1 MSTRWSYATSSTA
14 AKCPTPSSPID
25 GETRRYLSTTIR
37 TEDESVFVHRLASHG
52 TALATDPLDFAS
64 SFNIVSKKQLVKRAP
79 IKITGTAMEYV
90 GPAAEHVNEAS
101 AGNAWSDSLFVVK
114 LNCVRICLACF
125 HGSAPC
131 TVHAS
136 CLKGS
141 ATAYPWVL
149 DVDRGGNIE
158 TASMSDIRATDF
170 DRSAGVVDGQNWV
183 HRESVHLQVR
193 LHARRLKRQRPGWLE
208 ECKMLDDDQ
217 GPYISADTLRAFVEE
232 EKQKQ
237 YEPVLRRRERQDAWR
252 TAANTD
258 SEDDVAEPK
267 REAWKRKALLYQ

>member
-52 TALATDPLDFAS
+52 TALATDPLDFTS

-79 IKITGTAMEYV
+79 SKITGTAMEYV
-90 GPAAEHVNEAS
+90 GPAAEYVNEAS
-101 AGNAWSDSLFVVK
+101 AGNAWSNSLFVVK
-114 LNCVRICLACF
+114 LNC
-125 HGSAPC
+125 
-131 TVHAS
+131 
-136 CLKGS
+136 GS
-141 ATAYPWVL
+141 ATACPWVL

-193 LHARRLKRQRPGWLE
+193 LHARPLKRQRPGWLE

-217 GPYISADTLRAFVEE
+217 GSYISADTLRAFVEE

-237 YEPVLRRRERQDAWR
+237 YEPVLRRPERQDAWR

-258 SEDDVAEPK
+258 SEDDVAERK
-267 REAWKRKALLYQ
+267 REAWKMEALLYQ